1 MVSKLK
7 VYGWTGQGGR
17 EFERPA
23 NGNQQTR
30 EIVATTSKAEV
41 RRIAGLAPSVEI
53 TETRNVVE
61 VTTATAEP
69 GTVLW
74 RPLDSR
80 VGFVAHGEAWPQLW
94 RPLDSRVGF
103 VAHGEAWPQ
112 HPELEHA
119 ADCGCEECN
128 DGGDDFTDPAYPG
141 AYARVQVVPR

>member
-1 MVSKLK
+1 VVSKLK

-23 NGNQQTR
+23 NGSPQTR
-30 EIVATTSKAEV
+30 EIVAARSKAEV

-53 TETRNVVE
+53 TETRNAAE
-61 VTTATAEP
+61 VTTAIAEP

-80 VGFVAHGEAWPQLW
+80 VE
-94 RPLDSRVGF
+94 GF

-119 ADCGCEECN
+119 ADCGCKECN

-141 AYARVQVVPR
+141 AYARVQVTSR